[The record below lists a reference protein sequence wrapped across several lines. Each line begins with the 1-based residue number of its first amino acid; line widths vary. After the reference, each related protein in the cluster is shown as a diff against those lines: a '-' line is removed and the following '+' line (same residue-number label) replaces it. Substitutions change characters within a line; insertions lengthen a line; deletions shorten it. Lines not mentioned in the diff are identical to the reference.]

1 MSKRNS
7 YTIADTWKKAPG
19 DRETAPSPAFMTP
32 EQMLLTHL
40 PHIDKVV
47 THLCRKHHFRKEE
60 CEDFRSHVHL
70 KLIEDD
76 YAVFRKFQGRSSL
89 ETYLTTVVSNLM
101 KDYLNHLWGKW
112 RPSAEAQRLGP
123 TAILLELLLV
133 REGLSFDE
141 AVRVMQINHKVEKSW
156 QELAD
161 LAAKLPIRTTRIE
174 EGEDGLDDLP
184 APGEQA
190 DDRITGEERQA
201 RMRKAL
207 EILKE
212 ARQALPAED
221 RLILRMMM
229 DDRLTIAQVARTLHL
244 DRMQEKQLYRR
255 IQKIYKE
262 LRETLERHGIKKED
276 IDDLF
281 DD

>member
-1 MSKRNS
+1 
-7 YTIADTWKKAPG
+7 
-19 DRETAPSPAFMTP
+19 MTP
-32 EQMLLTHL
+32 DDFLSHL

-47 THLCRKHHFRKEE
+47 THFCRRYHFRVEE
-60 CEDFRSHVHL
+60 CQDFRSHVHL

-101 KDYLNHLWGKW
+101 KDYLDHLWGKW
-112 RPSAEAQRLGP
+112 RPSTEAQRLGP
-123 TAILLELLLV
+123 AAILLELLLV
-133 REGLSFDE
+133 REGLSFDQ

-156 QELAD
+156 HDLAELA
-161 LAAKLPIRTTRIE
+161 AQLPIRTIRPPV
-174 EGEDGLDDLP
+174 EGEDGLPDLP

-190 DDRITGEERQA
+190 DGPIVGEERQA

-207 EILKE
+207 KVLKE

-221 RLILRMMM
+221 RLILRMML
-229 DDRLTIAQVARTLHL
+229 DNRFTVAQVARTLHL
-244 DRMQEKQLYRR
+244 DPKQEKQLYRR

-276 IDDLF
+276 IGDLF

>member
-1 MSKRNS
+1 
-7 YTIADTWKKAPG
+7 
-19 DRETAPSPAFMTP
+19 MTP
-32 EQMLLTHL
+32 ADLFLAHL

-47 THLCRKHHFRKEE
+47 THLCRRYHFRAEE
-60 CEDFRSHVHL
+60 CQDFRSHVHL

-101 KDYLNHLWGKW
+101 KDYLDHLWGKW

-133 REGLSFDE
+133 RERLSFDE

-221 RLILRMMM
+221 RLILRLMM
-229 DDRLTIAQVARTLHL
+229 DDRLTIAQVARTLRL
-244 DRMQEKQLYRR
+244 DPKQEKQLYRR
-255 IQKIYKE
+255 IQNIYKE

>member
-1 MSKRNS
+1 
-7 YTIADTWKKAPG
+7 
-19 DRETAPSPAFMTP
+19 MTL
-32 EQMLLTHL
+32 EDLFLAHL

-47 THLCRKHHFRKEE
+47 THFCRRHHFRAEE
-60 CEDFRSHVHL
+60 CQDFRSHVHL

-112 RPSAEAQRLGP
+112 RPSTEAQRLGP

-141 AVRVMQINHKVEKSW
+141 AVQVMQINHKVEKSW

-161 LAAKLPIRTTRIE
+161 LAAQLPIRTIRIV
-174 EGEDGLDDLP
+174 EGEDGLPDLP
-184 APGEQA
+184 ARERA
-190 DDRITGEERQA
+190 DGPIADEERQA

-207 EILKE
+207 EVLTE

-221 RLILRMMM
+221 RLILRMML
-229 DDRLTIAQVARTLHL
+229 DDRLTVAQVARTLHL
-244 DRMQEKQLYRR
+244 DPKQEKQLYRR

-262 LRETLERHGIKKED
+262 LRETLERYGIKKED

>member
-1 MSKRNS
+1 
-7 YTIADTWKKAPG
+7 
-19 DRETAPSPAFMTP
+19 MTP
-32 EQMLLTHL
+32 EDLFLAYL
-40 PHIDKVV
+40 PHTDKVV
-47 THLCRKHHFRKEE
+47 THLCRRYHFRAEE
-60 CEDFRSHVHL
+60 CQDFRSHVHL

-76 YAVFRKFQGRSSL
+76 YAVFRKFQGKSSL

-123 TAILLELLLV
+123 AAILLELLLV

-161 LAAKLPIRTTRIE
+161 LAAQLPVRTIRIA

-184 APGEQA
+184 APGEGA
-190 DDRITGEERQA
+190 DGPIVSEERQA

-207 EILKE
+207 EVLKE

-221 RLILRMMM
+221 RLILRMML
-229 DDRLTIAQVARTLHL
+229 DDRLTIAQVARTLRL
-244 DRMQEKQLYRR
+244 DPKQEKQLYRR
-255 IQKIYKE
+255 IQRIYKE
-262 LRETLERHGIKKED
+262 LRETLEHQGIKKGD

>member
-1 MSKRNS
+1 M
-7 YTIADTWKKAPG
+7 
-19 DRETAPSPAFMTP
+19 TA
-32 EQMLLTHL
+32 EQLFLAHL

-47 THLCRKHHFRKEE
+47 THLCRRHHFRKEE
-60 CEDFRSHVHL
+60 CEDFRSRVYT
-70 KLIEDD
+70 KMVVDD

-89 ETYLTTVVSNLM
+89 KTYLTTVVSNLM
-101 KDYLNHLWGKW
+101 KDYLDHLWGKW

-133 REGLSFDE
+133 RERLSFDE
-141 AVRVMQINHKVEKSW
+141 AVQVMQINHRVEKTW

-161 LAAKLPIRTTRIE
+161 LAARLPIRTTPIE
-174 EGEDGLDDLP
+174 EGEDGLDNLP
-184 APGEQA
+184 APGERA
-190 DDRITGEERQA
+190 DDQITGEERQA

-207 EILKE
+207 EVLKE

-221 RLILRMMM
+221 RFILRMMM
-229 DDRLTIAQVARTLHL
+229 DSRFTVAQVARTLHL
-244 DRMQEKQLYRR
+244 DPKQEKQLYRR

-276 IDDLF
+276 IGDLF